1 MTKKHRSK
9 KMSCDDDQY
18 PKLFLYYCQGALIE
32 TKKDTKSIKLLSFK
46 FIRFLYACN
55 ICNDTFVFY
64 YKIYSCSDIYICIMY
79 TYMHVLFFTWKCKYP
94 IWRNW
99 VSNQNHNNII
109 IDKRKRRA
117 ISIRGILL
125 FVDYVIIFDKFRNV
139 ECHVT
144 WLPGL
149 HFFVSCNIN
158 MFQINIILL

>member
-32 TKKDTKSIKLLSFK
+32 TKSDTKSINLLSFK
-46 FIRFLYACN
+46 FIRFLFACK
-55 ICNDTFVFY
+55 ICRLLQNLLISWY
-64 YKIYSCSDIYICIMY
+64 MWIMY
-79 TYMHVLFFTWKCKYP
+79 MYIHLSYFFTWKCKYP

-149 HFFVSCNIN
+149 HFFISCNIN

>member
-64 YKIYSCSDIYICIMY
+64 YKIYSCPDIY
-79 TYMHVLFFTWKCKYP
+79 
-94 IWRNW
+94 
-99 VSNQNHNNII
+99 
-109 IDKRKRRA
+109 
-117 ISIRGILL
+117 
-125 FVDYVIIFDKFRNV
+125 
-139 ECHVT
+139 
-144 WLPGL
+144 
-149 HFFVSCNIN
+149 VSCIRTC
-158 MFQINIILL
+158 MFYFLRENANTLFDGIG